1 MLVNRRKKKENRR
14 AAVKT
19 RVRQKVHG
27 TTDRPRLAVFR
38 SNRHLH
44 LQVIDDLEGATLAS
58 VSTLEEAF
66 RTLGF
71 EDGGNVAAAKAAGKL
86 LAERAGEAG
95 IKQVV
100 FDRNGYDYHGRVRA
114 VADAAREGG
123 LDF

>member
-19 RVRQKVHG
+19 RVRQRVHG
-27 TTDRPRLAVFR
+27 TAERPRLSVFR

-44 LQVIDDLEGATLAS
+44 LQVIDDLDGKTLAS
-58 VSTLEEAF
+58 VSTLEKEF
-66 RTLGF
+66 QDLGF
-71 EDGGNVAAAKAAGKL
+71 QDGGNVPAAKAAGKL
-86 LAERAGEAG
+86 LAERAVEAG